1 MKSID
6 YNSPEYKRSR
16 GAYMA
21 QCTFEYFISI
31 LVADVFLAKLLSS
44 IGISDA
50 LVGIISS
57 FISMA
62 FLIQILSI
70 FLVKTR
76 FSTKKLVILFDTI
89 SQLFFCTIYIVPF
102 LPMSKS
108 AKTAVVMM
116 CIILAYVGK
125 YLISSICFKWANS
138 YVDPAHRAT
147 YSAAKEIISLI
158 AGIAFSSAMGFIID
172 KYESIGNL
180 NGGFLFIAASMLVIN
195 ACNFVSLIMIKDED
209 KDTSGREAPFSVVLS
224 ETLGNKSFRS
234 LLIMTVIWESARYFS
249 VGFMGIFKT
258 KDLLISVFTVQMINM
273 AANIMRIFVSAPFGK
288 FSDKNTFVKGF
299 EMALVIAAAAFFIN
313 IFTTRSRWYLIVVHT
328 ILYNVSMAGTNQN
341 AFNITYSYV
350 KSEFVTQAMAIKYS
364 IGGIFGFISS
374 ILGGKILS
382 AVQESGNVVFGI
394 NLYGQQLLSAI
405 SFLLIVAAI
414 IFTRIVLEKQ
424 KVLIQ

>member
-89 SQLFFCTIYIVPF
+89 SQLFFCTIYIIPF

-108 AKTAVVMM
+108 AKTAVVMI

-195 ACNFVSLIMIKDED
+195 ACNFVSLIMIKNED

-249 VGFMGIFKT
+249 IGFMGIFKT

-364 IGGIFGFISS
+364 IGGIFGFIAS